1 MNNMKKIYKYKKQD
15 ILDALVFIFE
25 LNEDDINLAIYNIL
39 KNESLF
45 KGLDIT
51 VETLSHKEDYDYDYD
66 AHYDLWHQIVDQCDC
81 DDNNWD
87 NEEFTKEY
95 DYDLTAEDVKQTIKK
110 YDKSLSKDF
119 IAELKD
125 MWGDDILEEI
135 TDILKEYNLI

>member
-1 MNNMKKIYKYKKQD
+1 MDNMKKVYKYKRQD
-15 ILDALVFIFE
+15 IFDALLFIFE

-51 VETLSHKEDYDYDYD
+51 VETFSHKEDYDYE
-66 AHYDLWHQIVDQCDC
+66 AQYDLWHQIVDQCDW
-81 DDNNWD
+81 DDNNWMD
-87 NEEFTKEY
+87 DEFKKEY

-110 YDKSLSKDF
+110 YDKSLSKEF
-119 IAELKD
+119 IVELKD

-135 TDILKEYNLI
+135 TDILKEDNLI

>member
-1 MNNMKKIYKYKKQD
+1 MNNMKKVYKYKRQD
-15 ILDALVFIFE
+15 IFDALLFIFE

-51 VETLSHKEDYDYDYD
+51 VETFSHKEDYDYE
-66 AHYDLWHQIVDQCDC
+66 AQYDLWHQIVDQCDW
-81 DDNNWD
+81 DDNNWMD
-87 NEEFTKEY
+87 DEFKKEY

-110 YDKSLSKDF
+110 YDKSLSKEF
-119 IAELKD
+119 IVELKD

-135 TDILKEYNLI
+135 TDILKEDNLI

>member
-1 MNNMKKIYKYKKQD
+1 MNNMKKVYKYKRKD
-15 ILDALVFIFE
+15 IFDALLFIFE

-51 VETLSHKEDYDYDYD
+51 VETLSHKEDYDYETQ
-66 AHYDLWHQIVDQCDC
+66 YDLWHQIVDQCDW
-81 DDNNWD
+81 DDNNWY

-135 TDILKEYNLI
+135 TDILKEDNII

>member
-1 MNNMKKIYKYKKQD
+1 MNNMKKVYKYKKQD

-51 VETLSHKEDYDYDYD
+51 VETLSYKEDYDYD
-66 AHYDLWHQIVDQCDC
+66 AHYDLWHQIVDQCDW

>member
-1 MNNMKKIYKYKKQD
+1 MNNMKKVYKYKKQD

-51 VETLSHKEDYDYDYD
+51 VETLSHKEDYDYD
-66 AHYDLWHQIVDQCDC
+66 AQYDLWHQIVDQCDW
-81 DDNNWD
+81 DDNNWY

-119 IAELKD
+119 ITELKD
-125 MWGDDILEEI
+125 MWGDNILEEI

>member
-1 MNNMKKIYKYKKQD
+1 MNNMKKVYKYKRQD
-15 ILDALVFIFE
+15 IFEALLFVFE

-51 VETLSHKEDYDYDYD
+51 VETLSHKEDYDYE
-66 AHYDLWHQIVDQCDC
+66 AQYDLWHQIVDQCDW
-81 DDNNWD
+81 DDNNWMD
-87 NEEFTKEY
+87 DEFKKEY

-110 YDKSLSKDF
+110 YDKSLSKEF

-135 TDILKEYNLI
+135 TDILKEDNLI

>member
-1 MNNMKKIYKYKKQD
+1 MKKVYKYKKED
-15 ILDALVFIFE
+15 IFDALVFIFE

-51 VETLSHKEDYDYDYD
+51 VETLSHKEDYDYE
-66 AHYDLWHQIVDQCDC
+66 AQYDLWHQIVDQCDW
-81 DDNNWD
+81 DDNNWY

-119 IAELKD
+119 IKELKD

-135 TDILKEYNLI
+135 TDILKEDNLI

>member
-1 MNNMKKIYKYKKQD
+1 MNNMKKVYKYKKQD

-51 VETLSHKEDYDYDYD
+51 VETLSHKEDYDYD
-66 AHYDLWHQIVDQCDC
+66 AQYDLWHQIVDQCDW
-81 DDNNWD
+81 DDNNWY

-119 IAELKD
+119 IAELKN

>member
-1 MNNMKKIYKYKKQD
+1 MNNMKKVYKYKKQD

-51 VETLSHKEDYDYDYD
+51 VETLSHKEDYDYD
-66 AHYDLWHQIVDQCDC
+66 AHYDLWHQIVDQCDW
-81 DDNNWD
+81 DDNNWY

-125 MWGDDILEEI
+125 MWGDGILEEI

>member
-1 MNNMKKIYKYKKQD
+1 MM
-15 ILDALVFIFE
+15 
-25 LNEDDINLAIYNIL
+25 INLGTL
-39 KNESLF
+39 KEITDLRSVWPHEALNFTPWVAENVDLLADAV
-45 KGLDIT
+45 GLDIT
-51 VETLSHKEDYDYDYD
+51 VETLSHKEDYDYD
-66 AHYDLWHQIVDQCDC
+66 AHYDLWHQIVDQCDW

>member
-1 MNNMKKIYKYKKQD
+1 
-15 ILDALVFIFE
+15 

-51 VETLSHKEDYDYDYD
+51 VETFSHKEDYDYE
-66 AHYDLWHQIVDQCDC
+66 AQYDLWHQIVDQCDW
-81 DDNNWD
+81 DNNNWYD
-87 NEEFTKEY
+87 EEFKKEY

-119 IAELKD
+119 IVELKN
-125 MWGDDILEEI
+125 MWDDDILEQI
-135 TDILKEYNLI
+135 TDILKEDNLI

>member
-1 MNNMKKIYKYKKQD
+1 MNNMKKVYKYKKED
-15 ILDALVFIFE
+15 IFDALVFIFE

-51 VETLSHKEDYDYDYD
+51 VETLSHKEDYDYE
-66 AHYDLWHQIVDQCDC
+66 AQYDLWHQIVDQCDC
-81 DDNNWD
+81 DDRNWYD
-87 NEEFTKEY
+87 EEFKKEY

-119 IAELKD
+119 IKELKD

-135 TDILKEYNLI
+135 TDILKEDNLI

>member
-1 MNNMKKIYKYKKQD
+1 MKKVYKYKRQD
-15 ILDALVFIFE
+15 IFDALLFIFE

-51 VETLSHKEDYDYDYD
+51 VETLLHKEDYDYEVQ
-66 AHYDLWHQIVDQCDC
+66 YDLWHQIVDQCDY
-81 DDNNWD
+81 DDNNWYD
-87 NEEFTKEY
+87 EEFKNEY
-95 DYDLTAEDVKQTIKK
+95 DYDLTAENVKQTIKK

-125 MWGDDILEEI
+125 MWDDDILEQI
-135 TDILKEYNLI
+135 TDILKEDNLI

>member
-1 MNNMKKIYKYKKQD
+1 MDNMKKVYKYKRQD
-15 ILDALVFIFE
+15 IFDALLFIFE

-51 VETLSHKEDYDYDYD
+51 VETLSHKEDYDYE
-66 AHYDLWHQIVDQCDC
+66 AQYDLWHQIVDQCDW
-81 DDNNWD
+81 DDNNWMD
-87 NEEFTKEY
+87 DEFKKEY

-110 YDKSLSKDF
+110 YDKSLSKEF
-119 IAELKD
+119 IVELKD

-135 TDILKEYNLI
+135 TDILKEDNLI

>member
-1 MNNMKKIYKYKKQD
+1 MNNMKKVYKYKRQD
-15 ILDALVFIFE
+15 IFDALVFIFE

-51 VETLSHKEDYDYDYD
+51 VETLSHKEDYDYE
-66 AHYDLWHQIVDQCDC
+66 AQYDLWHQIVDQCDW
-81 DDNNWD
+81 DDNNWY

-119 IAELKD
+119 IVELKD

-135 TDILKEYNLI
+135 TDILKEDNLI

>member
-1 MNNMKKIYKYKKQD
+1 MNNMKKVYKYKKQD

-51 VETLSHKEDYDYDYD
+51 VETLSHKEDYDYD
-66 AHYDLWHQIVDQCDC
+66 AHYDLWHQIVDQCDW

-110 YDKSLSKDF
+110 YAKSLSKDF

>member
-1 MNNMKKIYKYKKQD
+1 MNNMKKVYKYKKQD

-51 VETLSHKEDYDYDYD
+51 VETLSHKEDYDYD
-66 AHYDLWHQIVDQCDC
+66 AQYDLWHQIVDQCDW
-81 DDNNWD
+81 DDNNWY

>member
-1 MNNMKKIYKYKKQD
+1 MNNMKKVYKYKKQD
-15 ILDALVFIFE
+15 IVDALVFIFE

-51 VETLSHKEDYDYDYD
+51 VETLSHKEDYDYD
-66 AHYDLWHQIVDQCDC
+66 AHYDLWHQIVDQCDW

>member
-1 MNNMKKIYKYKKQD
+1 MKKVYKYKKQD

-51 VETLSHKEDYDYDYD
+51 VETLSHKEDYDYD
-66 AHYDLWHQIVDQCDC
+66 AQYDLWHQIVDQCDW
-81 DDNNWD
+81 DDNNWY

>member
-1 MNNMKKIYKYKKQD
+1 MKKVYKYKKQD

-51 VETLSHKEDYDYDYD
+51 VETLSHKEDYDYD
-66 AHYDLWHQIVDQCDC
+66 AHYDLWHQIVDQCDW

>member
-1 MNNMKKIYKYKKQD
+1 MNNMKKVYKYKKQD

-51 VETLSHKEDYDYDYD
+51 VETLSHKEDYDYGDQ
-66 AHYDLWHQIVDQCDC
+66 YDLWHQIVDQCDW
-81 DDNNWD
+81 DDNNWY

>member
-1 MNNMKKIYKYKKQD
+1 MNNMKKVYKYKKQD

-25 LNEDDINLAIYNIL
+25 LDEDDINLAIYNIL

-51 VETLSHKEDYDYDYD
+51 VETLSHKEDYDYDV
-66 AHYDLWHQIVDQCDC
+66 HYDLWHQIVDQCDW
-81 DDNNWD
+81 DDNNWY
-87 NEEFTKEY
+87 NKEFTKEY

-125 MWGDDILEEI
+125 MWGDGILEEI

>member
-1 MNNMKKIYKYKKQD
+1 MNNMKKVYKYKKQD

-25 LNEDDINLAIYNIL
+25 LDEDDINLAIYNIL

-51 VETLSHKEDYDYDYD
+51 VETLSHKEDYDYD
-66 AHYDLWHQIVDQCDC
+66 AHYDLWHQIVDQCGW
-81 DDNNWD
+81 DDNNWY

-119 IAELKD
+119 IVELKN

>member
-1 MNNMKKIYKYKKQD
+1 MNNMKKVYKYKRQD
-15 ILDALVFIFE
+15 IFDALLFIFE

-51 VETLSHKEDYDYDYD
+51 VETLSHKEDYDYE
-66 AHYDLWHQIVDQCDC
+66 AQYDLWHQIVDQCDW
-81 DDNNWD
+81 DDNNWMD
-87 NEEFTKEY
+87 DEFKKEY

-110 YDKSLSKDF
+110 YDKSLSKEF

-135 TDILKEYNLI
+135 TDILKEDNLI

>member
-1 MNNMKKIYKYKKQD
+1 MNNMKKVYKYKKQD
-15 ILDALVFIFE
+15 ILDALIFIFE

-51 VETLSHKEDYDYDYD
+51 VETLSHKEDYDYD
-66 AHYDLWHQIVDQCDC
+66 AQYDLWHQIVDQCDW

>member
-1 MNNMKKIYKYKKQD
+1 MNNMKKVYKYKRQD
-15 ILDALVFIFE
+15 IFEALLFVFE

-51 VETLSHKEDYDYDYD
+51 VKTLLHKEDYDYE
-66 AHYDLWHQIVDQCDC
+66 AQYDLWHQIVEQCDW
-81 DDNNWD
+81 DDNNWRD
-87 NEEFTKEY
+87 DEFKKEY

-110 YDKSLSKDF
+110 YDKSLSKEF
-119 IAELKD
+119 IVELKD

-135 TDILKEYNLI
+135 TDILKEDNLI

>member
-1 MNNMKKIYKYKKQD
+1 MNNMKKVYKYKKQD

-51 VETLSHKEDYDYDYD
+51 VETLSHKEDYDYD
-66 AHYDLWHQIVDQCDC
+66 AQYDLWHQIVDQCDWN
-81 DDNNWD
+81 DNNWY

-95 DYDLTAEDVKQTIKK
+95 DYDLTAEDVRQTIKK

>member
-1 MNNMKKIYKYKKQD
+1 MNNMKKAYKYKKQD

-51 VETLSHKEDYDYDYD
+51 VETLSHKEDYDYD
-66 AHYDLWHQIVDQCDC
+66 AHYDLWHQIVDQCDW

>member
-1 MNNMKKIYKYKKQD
+1 MNNMKKVYKYKRQD
-15 ILDALVFIFE
+15 IFDALLFIFE

-51 VETLSHKEDYDYDYD
+51 VETLSHKEDYDYE
-66 AHYDLWHQIVDQCDC
+66 AQYDLWHQIVDQCDW
-81 DDNNWD
+81 DDNNWMD
-87 NEEFTKEY
+87 DEFKKEY

-110 YDKSLSKDF
+110 YDKSLSKEF
-119 IAELKD
+119 IVELKD

-135 TDILKEYNLI
+135 TDILKEDNLI

>member
-1 MNNMKKIYKYKKQD
+1 MNNTKKVYKYKKQD

-51 VETLSHKEDYDYDYD
+51 VETLSHKEDYDYD
-66 AHYDLWHQIVDQCDC
+66 AQYDLWHQIVDQCDW
-81 DDNNWD
+81 DDNNWY

-95 DYDLTAEDVKQTIKK
+95 DYDLTAEDVMQTIKK

-135 TDILKEYNLI
+135 TDILKEDNLI

>member
-1 MNNMKKIYKYKKQD
+1 MKKVYKYKKED
-15 ILDALVFIFE
+15 IFDALVFIFE

-51 VETLSHKEDYDYDYD
+51 VETLSHKEDYDYE
-66 AHYDLWHQIVDQCDC
+66 AQYDLWHQIVDQCDW
-81 DDNNWD
+81 DDNNWY

-119 IAELKD
+119 IVELKD

-135 TDILKEYNLI
+135 TDILKEDNLI

>member
-1 MNNMKKIYKYKKQD
+1 MNNMKKVYKYKRQD
-15 ILDALVFIFE
+15 IFEALLFVFE

-51 VETLSHKEDYDYDYD
+51 VETLSHKEDYDYE
-66 AHYDLWHQIVDQCDC
+66 AQYDLWHQIVDQCDW
-81 DDNNWD
+81 DDNNWMD
-87 NEEFTKEY
+87 DEFKKEY

-110 YDKSLSKDF
+110 YDKSLSKEF
-119 IAELKD
+119 IVELKD

-135 TDILKEYNLI
+135 TDILKEDNLI

>member
-1 MNNMKKIYKYKKQD
+1 MNNMKKVYKYKKED
-15 ILDALVFIFE
+15 IFDALVFIFE

-51 VETLSHKEDYDYDYD
+51 VETLSHKEDYDYE
-66 AHYDLWHQIVDQCDC
+66 AQYDLWHQIVDQCDW
-81 DDNNWD
+81 DDNNWYD
-87 NEEFTKEY
+87 EEFTKEY

-119 IAELKD
+119 IKELKD

-135 TDILKEYNLI
+135 TDILKEDNLI

>member
-1 MNNMKKIYKYKKQD
+1 MNNMKKVYKYKKQD
-15 ILDALVFIFE
+15 ILDALVYIFE

-39 KNESLF
+39 KTESLL

-51 VETLSHKEDYDYDYD
+51 VETLSPKEDYDYD
-66 AHYDLWHQIVDQCDC
+66 AQYDLWHQIVDQCDW
-81 DDNNWD
+81 DDNNWY

>member
-1 MNNMKKIYKYKKQD
+1 MNNMKKVYKYKRQD
-15 ILDALVFIFE
+15 IFDALLFIFE

-51 VETLSHKEDYDYDYD
+51 VETLSHKEDYDYE
-66 AHYDLWHQIVDQCDC
+66 AQYDLWHQIVEQCDW
-81 DDNNWD
+81 DDNNWMD
-87 NEEFTKEY
+87 DEFKKEY

-110 YDKSLSKDF
+110 YDKSLSKEF

-135 TDILKEYNLI
+135 TDILKEDNLI